1 MPLPNILPMQNDQKQ
16 EWERMIVGQGYV
28 EFLPDRS
35 KAGQD
40 ETFRQWAAKRRL
52 AVVDGPNP
60 VAFDT
65 KRYNPKDSMDRG
77 RFAFLVKYFRP
88 RPVGHFQRDL
98 GNAFS
103 IHSMYV
109 IEALKSYWSRERIIA
124 EGRDR
129 VQADPDMLRLMGFSF
144 PEIMDALDGIVKKE
158 YLTGMI
164 AGYRRMGQ
172 EAEEFGQYLVNF
184 NLLKERYFEGEFIVQ
199 VAGQPIP
206 LNELGEDMGVDST
219 EDLRVILREAKKRYD
234 LNIQISEDHVMF
246 GPPTQA
252 AVDHLSD
259 RERTHKNKLGEME
272 ALLKDRQKTIKDL
285 LDRYTGREA
294 KIMNEIETLKDEGR
308 MIYVKGKVVDAVAAR
323 IDGKKG

>member
-1 MPLPNILPMQNDQKQ
+1 MQLPSISLQGDQQK
-16 EWERMIVGQGYV
+16 EWERAIVNQGFV
-28 EFLPDRS
+28 EVMPT

-40 ETFRQWAAKRRL
+40 ESLRQWAAKRRL
-52 AVVDGPNP
+52 AVVEGTTP
-60 VAFDT
+60 VAFDP
-65 KRYNPKDSMDRG
+65 KRLNPKDSLDRS

-88 RPVGHFQRDL
+88 RPTTRFQRDL
-98 GNAFS
+98 GAAFG
-103 IHSMYV
+103 IQSMYV
-109 IEALKSYWSRERIIA
+109 INALQSYWERERIIG

-129 VQADPDMLRLMGFSF
+129 VQADPDMLRLMGFTF
-144 PEIMDALDGIVKKE
+144 PEVMDALDGIVKKE

-172 EAEEFGQYLVNF
+172 ESEEYGQYLVNF

-199 VAGQPIP
+199 VAGQPISIA
-206 LNELGEDMGVDST
+206 ELGEDMGVDSV
-219 EDLRVILREAKKRYD
+219 EDLRAILREAKKRFD
-234 LNIQISEDHVMF
+234 LNIQITDDHVMF

-259 RERTHKNKLGEME
+259 REKTHKGKLAEME
-272 ALLKDRQKTIKDL
+272 TVLKDRQKTIKDL

-294 KIMNEIETLKDEGR
+294 KIMNEIESLKDEGR
-308 MIYVKGKVVDAVAAR
+308 MIYVKGKVVDAVAQK